1 MPTVGFTTT
10 TFTDEP
16 TALPGL
22 EFAVEHGF
30 HALELSGK
38 HLWPEV
44 MSASEMAELKSTSR
58 RHGIG
63 LSIHFPTR
71 YSPGS
76 PDEATRLECVAALRA
91 TIGTA
96 RELGTRV
103 IVVHPGP
110 AYAPEGDPDAVTE
123 QGRAEARRRVR
134 ESLLDVAPDAEEAG
148 VSLCLENVPFRPGL
162 AVRSYAEQLE
172 IVDSANS
179 PAVALTLDAG
189 HAWGSGGIAEAFA
202 AFGSRVRHLHI
213 HDATPEEP
221 HLAIGAGVVDFA
233 AHVDAIRAFPH
244 TMIMELTVD
253 GEGLTAPATG
263 RARPA
268 LLSGREDFRRWLG
281 NVD

>member
-38 HLWPEV
+38 HLWSEV
-44 MSASEMAELKSTSR
+44 MTATELAELKSVSR
-58 RHGIG
+58 RYGIG

-110 AYAPEGDPDAVTE
+110 AYSPGGDPDAVTE
-123 QGRAEARRRVR
+123 QGRAEARRRVIKTV
-134 ESLLDVAPDAEEAG
+134 LDVASEAEDAG
-148 VSLCLENVPFRPGL
+148 VWLCLENVPFSTGL

-172 IVDSANS
+172 IVGGANS
-179 PAVALTLDAG
+179 PSVALTLDAG
-189 HAWGSGGIAEAFA
+189 HAWGSGGISEAFA
-202 AFGSRVRHLHI
+202 AFGPRVRHLHI

-221 HLAIGAGVVDFA
+221 HLAIGAGVIDFP
-233 AHVDAIRAFPH
+233 AHADAIRSFPH

-253 GEGLTAPATG
+253 GEGLSKPATG

-268 LLSGREDFRRWLG
+268 LLSGREDFRGWLG

>member
-44 MSASEMAELKSTSR
+44 MSASEMAELKSISR

>member
-16 TALPGL
+16 TAMPAL
-22 EFAVEHGF
+22 EFAVEHRF

-44 MSASEMAELKSTSR
+44 MSASELAELQSVSR

-110 AYAPEGDPDAVTE
+110 AYSPGGDPDAVTE
-123 QGRAEARRRVR
+123 QGRAEARRRVIKTV
-134 ESLLDVAPDAEEAG
+134 LDVASDAEEAG
-148 VSLCLENVPFRPGL
+148 VSLCLENVPFSTGL

-172 IVDSANS
+172 IVDGANS
-179 PAVALTLDAG
+179 PTVALTLDAG
-189 HAWGSGGIAEAFA
+189 HAWGSGGISEAFE
-202 AFGSRVRHLHI
+202 AFGPRVRHLHI

-221 HLAIGAGVVDFA
+221 HLAIGAGVVDFP
-233 AHVDAIRAFPH
+233 AHADAIRSFPH

-253 GEGLTAPATG
+253 GEGLSAPATG

-268 LLSGREDFRRWLG
+268 LLSGREDFRGWLG